1 MDYPQKTFIELHHAG
16 QWHVA
21 AELTAFSG
29 NRMRVNYLD
38 SYVFGGIDVPLSLRL
53 PVSISAEPLMEGP
66 AGPEPDRRPPPFFY
80 DLVPQGRGRAYLLSK
95 LQLADAEDA
104 VMAPLLLAGAFN
116 PVGNLRLSSAVEFYK
131 KEAAKDPSNATPS
144 GFTLKDI
151 AARSEEFLEHITL
164 HSMLAAGT
172 TGVQGVAPKFLLTTN
187 ADDRWFADLALA
199 DSQALEHWL
208 VKLPRGRHDDYRS
221 VLRNEAAYLSLA
233 AACGLHCRNDHQRVG
248 EMLFVRRFD
257 RVRQGGVLHRLHQ
270 ESVASIV
277 GQRGFG
283 QSHTQQSLLAGI
295 RAVVDDPL
303 SQTIEFIKR
312 DVLNLAMRNTDNHA
326 RNTAIQRTVDG
337 RVALT
342 PLFDFAPMF
351 KDPEVVARSCLW
363 RDKQGVRQDDW
374 VQIIENLDLPGDEI
388 PLIQHTLNEFGR
400 SNDLEKMAQDC
411 GVEEDVLAQCKKS
424 IEKQW
429 QQLERLPRL
438 PSIQN
443 KVQTNG

>member
-1 MDYPQKTFIELHHAG
+1 MDYPQKTFIEVHHAG

-38 SYVFGGIDVPLSLRL
+38 SYVFGPIGVPISLRL
-53 PVSISAEPLMEGP
+53 PVSITSEPMVEGLI
-66 AGPEPDRRPPPFFY
+66 GPEPDRRPSPFLY
-80 DLVPQGRGRAYLLSK
+80 DLVPQGRGRAFLLSK
-95 LQLADAEDA
+95 LQLADTDDA
-104 VMAPLLLAGAFN
+104 LIAPLLMAGAFN
-116 PVGNLRLSSAVEFYK
+116 PVGNLRMSSALTFYK
-131 KEAAKDPSNATPS
+131 EEAAKDPSNVAAT

-151 AARSEEFLEHITL
+151 ADRSEEFLEHISL
-164 HSMLAAGT
+164 YSMLAAGT

-199 DSQALEHWL
+199 DSLAHEHWL
-208 VKLPRGRHDDYRS
+208 VKLPRGRHDDDRS
-221 VLRNEAAYLSLA
+221 VLRNEAAYLRLA
-233 AACGLHCRNDHQRVG
+233 AACGLHCRNDHKLVG

-257 RVRQGGVLHRLHQ
+257 RVHLDGMLHRLHQ

-283 QSHTQQSLLAGI
+283 QSHTQQSLIAGI
-295 RAVVDDPL
+295 RDVVDDPL
-303 SQTIEFIKR
+303 GQTIEFIKR
-312 DVLNLAMRNTDNHA
+312 DVLNLALRNTDNHA

-363 RDKQGVRQDDW
+363 RDKQGIRQDDW
-374 VQIIENLDLPGDEI
+374 TQIIENLDVPSHEI
-388 PLIQHTLNEFGR
+388 SLIQHALNEFGR
-400 SNDLEKMAQDC
+400 SYDLETMAKDC
-411 GVEEDVLAQCKKS
+411 GVEEDVLTQCKKS
-424 IEKQW
+424 IEKQM
-429 QQLERLPRL
+429 QQLERLPRM
-438 PSIQN
+438 PSIQRD
-443 KVQTNG
+443 VPENG

>member
-1 MDYPQKTFIELHHAG
+1 MEYPQKTFIEVHHAG
-16 QWHVA
+16 AWHVA
-21 AELTAFSG
+21 AELTAFSS

-38 SYVFGGIDVPLSLRL
+38 AYVFGGIGVPVSLRL
-53 PVSISAEPLMEGP
+53 PVAIAAEPMVEGLT
-66 AGPEPDRRPPPFFY
+66 GPEPDRRPAPFLY

-95 LQLADAEDA
+95 LQLADTDDEQI
-104 VMAPLLLAGAFN
+104 APLLMAGAFN
-116 PVGNLRLSSAVEFYK
+116 PVGNLRISSAVRFYK
-131 KEAAKDPSNATPS
+131 DEAAKDPSPVAAT
-144 GFTLKDI
+144 GFALKDI
-151 AARSEEFLEHITL
+151 SERSEEFLEHITL

-187 ADDRWFADLALA
+187 AHGQWFADLALDDNLA
-199 DSQALEHWL
+199 HEHWL
-208 VKLPRGRHDDYRS
+208 VKLPRGRHDDDRS
-221 VLRNEAAYLSLA
+221 VLRNEAAYLRLA
-233 AACGLHCRNDHQRVG
+233 AACGLHCRNDHQLIG

-257 RVRQGGVLHRLHQ
+257 RVRQDGMLHRLHQ

-283 QSHTQQSLLAGI
+283 HSHTQQTLLAGI
-295 RAVVDDPL
+295 RDVVDDPL

-337 RVALT
+337 QIALT

-374 VQIIENLDLPGDEI
+374 TQIIESLDLPDDEI
-388 PLIQHTLNEFGR
+388 PHIQHALNEFGR
-400 SNDLEKMAQDC
+400 SYELEKIAKDC

-424 IEKQW
+424 IEKQL

-438 PSIQN
+438 PTSPAQVQN
-443 KVQTNG
+443 HG

>member
-1 MDYPQKTFIELHHAG
+1 MDYPQKTFIEVHHAG
-16 QWHVA
+16 QWRVA

-29 NRMRVNYLD
+29 HRMRVSYLD
-38 SYVFGGIDVPLSLRL
+38 SYVFGPLGVPVSLRL
-53 PVSISAEPLMEGP
+53 PVSITSEPMVEGL
-66 AGPEPDRRPPPFFY
+66 AGPKPDRRPAPFLY

-95 LQLADAEDA
+95 LQLADAEDE
-104 VMAPLLLAGAFN
+104 VIAPLLMAGAFN
-116 PVGNLRLSSAVEFYK
+116 PVGNLRVSSAVDFYK
-131 KEAAKDPSNATPS
+131 DEAAKDPSDVAAT
-144 GFTLKDI
+144 GFALQDI
-151 AARSEEFLEHITL
+151 ADRSEEFLEHITL

-187 ADDRWFADLALA
+187 ADGRWFADLALD
-199 DSQALEHWL
+199 DSMAHEHWL
-208 VKLPRGRHDDYRS
+208 VKLPRGRHDDDRA
-221 VLRNEAAYLSLA
+221 VLRNEAAYLRLA
-233 AACGLHCRNDHQRVG
+233 AACGLHCRNDHKLVG

-257 RVRQGGVLHRLHQ
+257 RVRQHGMLHRLHQ

-283 QSHTQQSLLAGI
+283 HSHTQQALLAGI
-295 RAVVDDPL
+295 RSVVDDPL

-337 RVALT
+337 QIALT

-363 RDKQGVRQDDW
+363 RDQQGVRQDDW
-374 VQIIENLDLPGDEI
+374 TQIIENFELPEDEI
-388 PLIQHTLNEFGR
+388 SLIQHALNEFGR
-400 SNDLEKMAQDC
+400 SYDLEKIAKDC

-438 PSIQN
+438 PTSPAQ
-443 KVQTNG
+443 VPHHG

>member
-1 MDYPQKTFIELHHAG
+1 MEYPQKTFIEVHHAG
-16 QWHVA
+16 EWHVA
-21 AELTAFSG
+21 AELTAFSS

-38 SYVFGGIDVPLSLRL
+38 AYVFGGIGVPVSLRL
-53 PVSISAEPLMEGP
+53 PVSIAAEPMVEGLT
-66 AGPEPDRRPPPFFY
+66 GPEPDRRPAPFLY

-95 LQLADAEDA
+95 LQLADADDD
-104 VMAPLLLAGAFN
+104 VIAPLLMAGAFN
-116 PVGNLRLSSAVEFYK
+116 PVGNLRISSAVDFYK
-131 KEAAKDPSNATPS
+131 DEAATDPSHVAAT
-144 GFTLKDI
+144 GFALQDI
-151 AARSEEFLEHITL
+151 ADRSEEFLEHITL

-187 ADDRWFADLALA
+187 ADGRWFADLALD
-199 DSQALEHWL
+199 DSMAHEHWL
-208 VKLPRGRHDDYRS
+208 VKLPRGRHDDDRA
-221 VLRNEAAYLSLA
+221 VLRNEAAYLRLA
-233 AACGLHCRNDHQRVG
+233 AACGLHCRNDHKLVG

-257 RVRQGGVLHRLHQ
+257 RIRQDGVLHRLHQ

-283 QSHTQQSLLAGI
+283 HSHTQQSLLAGI
-295 RAVVDDPL
+295 RDVVDDPL

-326 RNTAIQRTVDG
+326 RNTAIQRTEDG
-337 RVALT
+337 RIALT

-363 RDKQGVRQDDW
+363 RDQQGVRQDDW
-374 VQIIENLDLPGDEI
+374 TQIIENLELPEDEI
-388 PLIQHTLNEFGR
+388 PLIQHALNEFGR
-400 SNDLEKMAQDC
+400 SYDLEKIAKDC

-424 IEKQW
+424 IDKQW

-438 PSIQN
+438 PSIQKN
-443 KVQTNG
+443 VPSHG

>member
-1 MDYPQKTFIELHHAG
+1 MEYPQKTFIELHHAG

-21 AELTAFSG
+21 AELTAFSS

-38 SYVFGGIDVPLSLRL
+38 AYVFGGIGVPVSLRL
-53 PVSISAEPLMEGP
+53 PVAIAAEPMVEGLT
-66 AGPEPDRRPPPFFY
+66 GPEPDRRPAPFLY

-95 LQLADAEDA
+95 LQLADADDD
-104 VMAPLLLAGAFN
+104 VIAPLLLAGAFN
-116 PVGNLRLSSAVEFYK
+116 PVGNLRISSAVDFYK
-131 KEAAKDPSNATPS
+131 GEAAKDPSTVAAT
-144 GFTLKDI
+144 GFALKDI
-151 AARSEEFLEHITL
+151 AERSEEFLEHITL
-164 HSMLAAGT
+164 HAMLAAGT

-187 ADDRWFADLALA
+187 AHGQWFADLALDDNLA
-199 DSQALEHWL
+199 HEHWL
-208 VKLPRGRHDDYRS
+208 VKLPRGRHDDDRA
-221 VLRNEAAYLSLA
+221 VLRNEAAYLRLA
-233 AACGLHCRNDHQRVG
+233 AACGLHCRNDHQLIG

-257 RVRQGGVLHRLHQ
+257 RVRQGGMLHRLHQ

-283 QSHTQQSLLAGI
+283 HSHTQQSLLAGI
-295 RAVVDDPL
+295 REVVDDPL

-337 RVALT
+337 QIALT

-351 KDPEVVARSCLW
+351 KDPDVVARSCLW

-374 VQIIENLDLPGDEI
+374 AQTIENLDVPGDEV
-388 PLIQHTLNEFGR
+388 PLIQHALNAFGR
-400 SNDLEKMAQDC
+400 SYDLEKIAKDC
-411 GVEEDVLAQCKKS
+411 GVEEDVLAQCKRS
-424 IEKQW
+424 IEAQM

-438 PSIQN
+438 PPSPPE
-443 KVQTNG
+443 VPHHG

>member
-1 MDYPQKTFIELHHAG
+1 MDYPQKTLIQVHHAG
-16 QWHVA
+16 QWHAA

-29 NRMRVNYLD
+29 HRMRVNYRD
-38 SYVFGGIDVPLSLRL
+38 AYVFGGVGAPVSLRF
-53 PVSISAEPLMEGP
+53 PVAISPEPMVEGLT
-66 AGPEPDRRPPPFFY
+66 GPEPDRRPAPFLY

-95 LQLADAEDA
+95 LQLADADDD
-104 VMAPLLLAGAFN
+104 VIAPLLMAGAFN
-116 PVGNLRLSSAVEFYK
+116 PVGNLRLSSAMDFYQQA
-131 KEAAKDPSNATPS
+131 AAKDPSHVAAT
-144 GFTLKDI
+144 GFALQDI
-151 AARSEEFLEHITL
+151 ADRSEDFLEHITL

-187 ADDRWFADLALA
+187 ADGRWFADLALD
-199 DSQALEHWL
+199 DSMAHEHWL
-208 VKLPRGRHDDYRS
+208 IKLPRGRHDDDRA
-221 VLRNEAAYLSLA
+221 VLRNEAAYLRLA
-233 AACGLHCRNDHQRVG
+233 AACGLHCRNDHKLVG

-257 RVRQGGVLHRLHQ
+257 RIRQDGVLHRLHQ

-283 QSHTQQSLLAGI
+283 HSHTQQSLLAGI
-295 RAVVDDPL
+295 RDVVDDPL
-303 SQTIEFIKR
+303 SQTIKFIKR

-337 RVALT
+337 RIALT

-374 VQIIENLDLPGDEI
+374 TQIIESLDLPGDEI
-388 PLIQHTLNEFGR
+388 PVIEHALNEFGR
-400 SNDLEKMAQDC
+400 SYDLEKIAKDC
-411 GVEEDVLAQCKKS
+411 GVEEDVLTQCKKS
-424 IEKQW
+424 IQKQW

-438 PSIQN
+438 PSIQKDSPN
-443 KVQTNG
+443 HG